1 MSNRVYPDPAMQSLL
16 TAARRYS
23 NSTNGNDAPPTTNGG
38 TSRSIPIHRR
48 GFQLVRVP
56 IIGCCELSGC
66 LPLDVPN
73 CQGAFHWIL
82 RIVMVLTSGCF
93 KLSKVFFS
101 GFYKLSGCLPLDVAH
116 CQGAYH
122 WMLLIVMDD
131 AFRWIFLNCHGT
143 VFTSGCCELS
153 GCFPLDVANYQGAV
167 R

>member
-93 KLSKVFFS
+93 KWSKVFFS
-101 GFYKLSGCLPLDVAH
+101 GFYKLSGCLPLDV
-116 CQGAYH
+116 
-122 WMLLIVMDD
+122 V
-131 AFRWIFLNCHGT
+131 NCHGRCIPLDFLKLSRYSIYLWMLRIVRVLT
-143 VFTSGCCELS
+143 AGCC
-153 GCFPLDVANYQGAV
+153 
-167 R
+167 